1 MGEIH
6 GDESHGR
13 ICKKA
18 PTKQTQSYQSYG
30 QFNGPGDLGKTA
42 LFWSL
47 FVWGIYN
54 RPMVPMRYECVMA
67 LVT

>member
-1 MGEIH
+1 MGEMH

-30 QFNGPGDLGKTA
+30 QFNLKSCQPVEVGRLSHY
-42 LFWSL
+42 LQIL
-47 FVWGIYN
+47 
-54 RPMVPMRYECVMA
+54 
-67 LVT
+67 